1 MELFYCDFLQ
11 NSSFSSHDIEWL
23 FSLETYN
30 NNEGYELD
38 KILPE
43 KPYYEKGSDDEGS
56 DDMEGVEDINVN
68 VLDDMEDED
77 LYNNDG
83 DQLELGQGMIFDT
96 WKIAENYLENFAK
109 QKGFS
114 FRKRRCVTDP
124 IDKTIVRKRTFECS
138 HACVHKSDKAI
149 LEKDRRDRGS
159 EMIGCP
165 WHINMAFPKTAKGVR
180 INSIVSEHNHLLN
193 PLIIET
199 APKF

>member
-1 MELFYCDFLQ
+1 MKTMYLQ
-11 NSSFSSHDIEWL
+11 STKVNSIRER
-23 FSLETYN
+23 EM
-30 NNEGYELD
+30 
-38 KILPE
+38 KIVF
-43 KPYYEKGSDDEGS
+43 G
-56 DDMEGVEDINVN
+56 
-68 VLDDMEDED
+68 
-77 LYNNDG
+77 
-83 DQLELGQGMIFDT
+83 
-96 WKIAENYLENFAK
+96 
-109 QKGFS
+109 
-114 FRKRRCVTDP
+114 RCVTDP

>member
-1 MELFYCDFLQ
+1 
-11 NSSFSSHDIEWL
+11 
-23 FSLETYN
+23 
-30 NNEGYELD
+30 
-38 KILPE
+38 
-43 KPYYEKGSDDEGS
+43 
-56 DDMEGVEDINVN
+56 MEGVEDINVN